1 MNMRLKTAYLGENLQ
16 VNNVQN
22 ESKLFIPDVIG
33 SGFIGNIN
41 MPPPNTIQIDKCEKI
56 ILNQSG
62 IDVKFELNNDN
73 LKKFKQMYIN
83 GIRFLRSEAFFEE
96 LEDRLPKNKKLD
108 RYDILD
114 IIQDL
119 LEEWKQ

>member
-1 MNMRLKTAYLGENLQ
+1 MTLTEKDCVIKE
-16 VNNVQN
+16 
-22 ESKLFIPDVIG
+22 LFIPDATG
-33 SGFIGNIN
+33 TGLMAGGNVY

-56 ILNQSG
+56 ILNQRG

-83 GIRFLRSEAFFEE
+83 GIRFLRSEVFFEE

-108 RYDILD
+108 RYDVLD

>member
-1 MNMRLKTAYLGENLQ
+1 MNEIK
-16 VNNVQN
+16 N

-33 SGFIGNIN
+33 SGLMAFGNVNI
-41 MPPPNTIQIDKCEKI
+41 PPANTIQIDKCEKI
-56 ILNQSG
+56 ILTQSG

-96 LEDRLPKNKKLD
+96 LEDRLPKNEELS
-108 RYDILD
+108 RYDVID